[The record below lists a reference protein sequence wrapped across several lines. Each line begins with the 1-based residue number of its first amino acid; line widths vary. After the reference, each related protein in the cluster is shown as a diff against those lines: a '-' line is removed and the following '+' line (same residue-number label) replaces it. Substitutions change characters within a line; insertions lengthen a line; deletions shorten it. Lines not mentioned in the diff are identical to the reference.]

1 MNKILRIF
9 ITYQSNLN
17 QILDKVNTK
26 FPKNSIVV
34 AGGYDGNMVENN
46 TVKLNCDD
54 SYCGLSRKMTAL
66 FRFLIES
73 SEFKSYTHF
82 HKLDED
88 MEFIKDIDFELTD
101 YMGIIAGK
109 ETINR
114 NHHIGR
120 CEGHYW
126 NDKPYEG
133 EISDWCLG
141 GFSYII
147 SRKAAKLIGQV
158 DGRWGPLEDV
168 MVGNILE
175 SNQIYPKYANIY
187 QYYKTPHFYEYEHIL

>member
-1 MNKILRIF
+1 MNKIL
-9 ITYQSNLN
+9 
-17 QILDKVNTK
+17 KVYIAHQK
-26 FPKNSIVV
+26 SMPKVFNKVKEDTIVAV
-34 AGGYDGNMVENN
+34 GGYETTTFENGIL
-46 TVKLNCDD
+46 KLKCDD
-54 SYCGLSRKMTAL
+54 SYCGLPDKIVNIFKFVS
-66 FRFLIES
+66 ES
-73 SEFKSYTHF
+73 VELAEYTHIY
-82 HKLDED
+82 KLDED
-88 MEFIKDIDFELTD
+88 MEFIKEIDFDLTD

-120 CEGHYW
+120 CEDHYW

-158 DGRWGPLEDV
+158 NGKQYPLEDV
-168 MVGNILE
+168 MVGNTLKN
-175 SNQIYPKYANIY
+175 NQIYPKYTNIY
-187 QYYKTPHFYEYEHIL
+187 QYYKTPHFYEYEHTF